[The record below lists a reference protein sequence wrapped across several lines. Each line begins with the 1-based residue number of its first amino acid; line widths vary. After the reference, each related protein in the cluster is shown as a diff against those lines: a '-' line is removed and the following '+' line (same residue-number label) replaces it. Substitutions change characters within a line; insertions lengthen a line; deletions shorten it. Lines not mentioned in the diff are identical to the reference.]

1 MHSTQIPTY
10 TRSLNTHM
18 LRVLGWIV
26 KPLFLITTLPICVVI
41 AIMDSN
47 NGRGF
52 RNNLR
57 EIMGDGKTK

>member
-1 MHSTQIPTY
+1 
-10 TRSLNTHM
+10 M

-26 KPLFLITTLPICVVI
+26 KPLFLATTLPICVVI

-57 EIMGDGKTK
+57 EIMGESKPK

>member
-1 MHSTQIPTY
+1 
-10 TRSLNTHM
+10 M